1 MTDMHKDE
9 VQTYIEF
16 DSKTGSILT
25 ITSYP
30 TKQHIEVDPKAV
42 VGLLDGSENFLH
54 YKVQFNPTSTMY
66 ELVNV
71 HEEERF
77 EYNVHNSIYKIPT
90 DIEADINIIKNYK
103 TKTWQLQF
111 GKLFSKTLEKN
122 SVTLQTIKNFSV
134 VDKNDPY
141 KLHRTLRF
149 NLADVNLDL
158 QFNQDDAIITQYDLY
173 TNKLF
178 NSYSTG
184 VIND

>member
-9 VQTYIEF
+9 VQTFIEF
-16 DSKTGSILT
+16 DPKTGNIQT

-30 TKQHIEVDPKAV
+30 QNQHIEVNPDDVK
-42 VGLLDGSENFLH
+42 GLLDGSENFLH

-71 HEEERF
+71 YDEERF
-77 EYNVHNSIYKIPT
+77 EYNVHNSIYKVPT

-149 NLADVNLDL
+149 NLADTNLDL
-158 QFNQDDAIITQYDLY
+158 QFDQDDAIITQYDLY

-178 NSYSTG
+178 NSYGTG